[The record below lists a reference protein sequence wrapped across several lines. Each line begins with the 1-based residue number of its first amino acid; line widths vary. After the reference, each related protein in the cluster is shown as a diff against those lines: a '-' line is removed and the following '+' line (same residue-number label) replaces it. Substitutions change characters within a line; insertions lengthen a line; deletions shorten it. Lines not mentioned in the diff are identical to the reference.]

1 MAFTFNVSII
11 YWAVVDF
18 LMSLFPLDYVKN
30 ENFFFVKTTT
40 ETKKQTTRTRND
52 ISVIFHRMKTNY
64 SKSQQWRC
72 NTIMFINVSIWRFV
86 KCPDKGRKCFFSNHD
101 SSSQKLKFKWRLRH
115 IACLVDLQV
124 GIQFVMTSDSKWG
137 VSYLTFNLEIYFL
150 L

>member
-1 MAFTFNVSII
+1 MALTFNVSII

-40 ETKKQTTRTRND
+40 ETKNQTTRTRND
-52 ISVIFHRMKTNY
+52 ISKIFRRTKTAH
-64 SKSQQWRC
+64 SKAQQSRWNRI
-72 NTIMFINVSIWRFV
+72 TFINVNKWRLVIMV
-86 KCPDKGRKCFFSNHD
+86 KMFFSNHD
-101 SSSQKLKFKWRLRH
+101 SSSQKLKFKWRLRY
-115 IACLVDLQV
+115 IACFVDLQV

>member
-72 NTIMFINVSIWRFV
+72 NTIMFINVSKWRFS
-86 KCPDKGRKCFFSNHD
+86 KGPDKGRKCF
-101 SSSQKLKFKWRLRH
+101 
-115 IACLVDLQV
+115 LV
-124 GIQFVMTSDSKWG
+124 IMTAHHR
-137 VSYLTFNLEIYFL
+137 N
-150 L
+150 

>member
-52 ISVIFHRMKTNY
+52 ISAIFHKMKTNY

-72 NTIMFINVSIWRFV
+72 NTIMFINVSKWRL
-86 KCPDKGRKCFFSNHD
+86 RKKMFFSNHD
-101 SSSQKLKFKWRLRH
+101 SSSQKLKFK
-115 IACLVDLQV
+115 
-124 GIQFVMTSDSKWG
+124 
-137 VSYLTFNLEIYFL
+137 
-150 L
+150 

>member
-72 NTIMFINVSIWRFV
+72 NTIMFINVSKWRFV
-86 KCPDKGRKCFFSNHD
+86 KGIKCF
-101 SSSQKLKFKWRLRH
+101 
-115 IACLVDLQV
+115 LV
-124 GIQFVMTSDSKWG
+124 IMTAHHR
-137 VSYLTFNLEIYFL
+137 N
-150 L
+150 

>member
-1 MAFTFNVSII
+1 MAFRFNVSII

-52 ISVIFHRMKTNY
+52 ISVIFHKMKTNY

-72 NTIMFINVSIWRFV
+72 NTIMFINVSKWRLM
-86 KCPDKGRKCFFSNHD
+86 FFSNHD

>member
-1 MAFTFNVSII
+1 MAFRFNVSII

-72 NTIMFINVSIWRFV
+72 NTMMFINVSKWQFV
-86 KCPDKGRKCFFSNHD
+86 KCFFSNHD